1 MKPED
6 FNFKYDPEADR
17 FYTEVK
23 HRVGTF
29 KCSVWIE
36 AHEPNRLVVR
46 FEPRPTEF
54 VAELGLEEVNY
65 AELASQWAANIVD
78 LVEHGRV

>member
-6 FNFKYDPEADR
+6 FNFEYDPDADR
-17 FYTEVK
+17 YYTEVK

-29 KCSVWIE
+29 KCSVWINS
-36 AHEPNRLVVR
+36 HEPNRLVVR

-54 VAELGLEEVNY
+54 TAELSIDEVNFAGLA
-65 AELASQWAANIVD
+65 AEWAANIVD
-78 LVEHGRV
+78 LVEQGRV